1 MTDKI
6 NPKNVLETLSKYML
20 VDGFDLV
27 FDNDR
32 SHGSYLYDSKYK
44 KEYLDFFT
52 FFASSPIGFNHPKMN
67 NDEFIKKIG
76 KIAIHKP
83 SNSDIY
89 TLQMAEFVDTFAR
102 VAKPDFMKYLF
113 FISGGALAVENGL
126 KTAFD
131 WKIRKNLKKGK
142 GEIGTK
148 VIHFKHAFHGRS
160 GYTLSLTNTFDP
172 NKTKYFPKFNWPR
185 VDSPALNFPIDGKE
199 IQRVEK
205 EENRIIKEIK
215 DIIAKDKD
223 DIAALIIE
231 PIQAEGG
238 DRHFRKEFFIKLRE
252 ITLESDMMFIL
263 DEIQT
268 GMGITGKFWAF
279 EHFDIKPDIIVFGK
293 KSQVCGIMCS
303 ERVDEVEKNV
313 FKESSR
319 INSTWGGNLTDMVRA
334 TKILQIIDEEKLVEN
349 AKNVGEFLIE
359 GLKDIKSDRIS
370 NIRGRG
376 LMIAFDL
383 KDTQK
388 RDKMFETL
396 FKNGLF
402 SIKCGEKSI
411 RFRPPLNLSKDD
423 AAKGIGIVEKS
434 LKELL

>member
-1 MTDKI
+1 MNNKI
-6 NPKNVLETLSKYML
+6 NPQNVLETLSKYML

-32 SHGSYLYDSKYK
+32 SHGSYLYDSKHK

-83 SNSDIY
+83 SNSDVY
-89 TLQMAEFVDTFAR
+89 TIQMAEFVDTFAR
-102 VAKPDFMKYLF
+102 IAKPDFMKYLF

-185 VDSPALNFPIDGKE
+185 VDSPALNFPIDEKE

-205 EENRIIKEIK
+205 EEEKTIKQIK

-252 ITLESDMMFIL
+252 ITLESDIMFIL

-268 GMGITGKFWAF
+268 GMGLTGKLWAF
-279 EHFDIKPDIIVFGK
+279 EHFDIKPDMIVFGK
-293 KSQVCGIMCS
+293 KAQICGIMCS

-319 INSTWGGNLTDMVRA
+319 INSTWGGNLIDMVRA
-334 TKILQIIDEEKLVEN
+334 SIILQIIDEERLVEN

-359 GLKDIKSDRIS
+359 GLKEIKSGSIS

-411 RFRPPLNLSKDD
+411 RFRPPLNLSNDD
-423 AAKGIGIVEKS
+423 AKKGISIVEKS
-434 LKELL
+434 LKEL

>member
-1 MTDKI
+1 MNNKI
-6 NPKNVLETLSKYML
+6 NPQNVLETLSKYML

-32 SHGSYLYDSKYK
+32 SHGSYLYDSKHK

-83 SNSDIY
+83 SNSDVY
-89 TLQMAEFVDTFAR
+89 TIQMAEFVDTFAR
-102 VAKPDFMKYLF
+102 IAKPDFMKYLF

-185 VDSPALNFPIDGKE
+185 VDSPALNFPIDEKE

-205 EENRIIKEIK
+205 EEEKTIKQIK

-252 ITLESDMMFIL
+252 ITLESDIMFIL

-268 GMGITGKFWAF
+268 GMGLTGKLWAF
-279 EHFDIKPDIIVFGK
+279 EHFDIKPDMIVFGK
-293 KSQVCGIMCS
+293 KAQICGIMCS

-319 INSTWGGNLTDMVRA
+319 INSTWGGNLIDMVRSSI
-334 TKILQIIDEEKLVEN
+334 ILQIIDEERLVEN

-359 GLKDIKSDRIS
+359 GLKEIKSGSIS

-411 RFRPPLNLSKDD
+411 RFRPPLNLSNDD
-423 AAKGIGIVEKS
+423 AKKGISIVEKS
-434 LKELL
+434 LKEL

>member
-1 MTDKI
+1 MNNKI
-6 NPKNVLETLSKYML
+6 YPKNVLETLSKYML

-27 FDNDR
+27 FDAEK
-32 SHGSYLYDSKYK
+32 SHGSYLYDSKYN

-76 KIAIHKP
+76 KVSIHKP

-89 TLQMAEFVDTFAR
+89 TIEMAEFVDTFGR
-102 VAKPDFMKYLF
+102 IAKPDFMKYLF
-113 FISGGALAVENGL
+113 FVSGGALAVENAL

-148 VIHFKHAFHGRS
+148 IIHFKHAFHGRS
-160 GYTLSLTNTFDP
+160 GYTLSMTNTFDP
-172 NKTKYFPKFNWPR
+172 RKIKYFPKFDWPR
-185 VDSPALNFPIDGKE
+185 VESPALTFPVTDEE
-199 IQRVEK
+199 IKRVEK
-205 EENRIIKEIK
+205 EEEKIINEIK
-215 DIIAKDKD
+215 NIILKDGD

-238 DRHFRKEFFIKLRE
+238 DRHFRKEFFKKLRD
-252 ITLESDMMFIL
+252 ITLESEIMFIL
-263 DEIQT
+263 DEVQT
-268 GMGITGKFWAF
+268 GMGLTGKFWCF
-279 EHFDIKPDIIVFGK
+279 EHFDIKPDIIAFGK
-293 KSQVCGIMCS
+293 KSQICGIMCS
-303 ERVDEVEKNV
+303 DRVDEVENHV
-313 FKESSR
+313 FAESSR
-319 INSTWGGNLTDMVRA
+319 INSTWGGSLTDMVRA
-334 TKILQIIDEEKLVEN
+334 TRILQIIDEEKLVEN
-349 AKNVGEFLIE
+349 AKNVGEFLLDELKKIE
-359 GLKDIKSDRIS
+359 SKKIS

-383 KDTQK
+383 ENTEK
-388 RDKMFETL
+388 RDKMFDKL
-396 FKNGLF
+396 FENGLF

-423 AAKGIGIVEKS
+423 ALKGVKIVEKS
-434 LKELL
+434 LKEI